1 MLGLPK
7 NTEMQK
13 QIPKTAVYSVFNMS
27 NAEKE
32 AFDLDIS
39 RLFLVAELSPNTLH
53 IDAGETVSG
62 IFVMHVLLKRKN
74 YDEKTILKLLKLI
87 NQNLL
92 LVLDFE
98 SQRRLAV
105 FCTRLIQSE
114 WKASEDWSITLN
126 GLNLDTVWD
135 NIITQ
140 VGSIQLEEDHT
151 IAEQIAVDDRKAKL
165 QKEIARLEKQARAE
179 KQPKKKFELLQRIN
193 SLKSSVQQ

>member
-1 MLGLPK
+1 M
-7 NTEMQK
+7 N
-13 QIPKTAVYSVFNMS
+13 KTDVYAFFNMS
-27 NAEKE
+27 YAERE

-39 RLFLVAELSPNTLH
+39 RLILVAELSPNTLH
-53 IDAGETVSG
+53 INAGENVNG
-62 IFVMHVLLKRKN
+62 IFVLHVLLKRKD

-87 NQNLL
+87 DQNLL

-98 SQRRLAV
+98 SERRLAV

-114 WKASEDWSITLN
+114 WKASEEWNITLN
-126 GLNLDTVWD
+126 GLNLDSVWD

-179 KQPKKKFELLQRIN
+179 KQPKKKFELLSKLQL
-193 SLKSSVQQ
+193 LKHDLE

>member
-7 NTEMQK
+7 NTEI
-13 QIPKTAVYSVFNMS
+13 QIRMNKTDVYAFFNMS
-27 NAEKE
+27 YAERE

-39 RLFLVAELSPNTLH
+39 RLILVAELSPNTLH
-53 IDAGETVSG
+53 INAGENVNG
-62 IFVMHVLLKRKN
+62 IFVLHVLLKRKD

-87 NQNLL
+87 DQNLL

-98 SQRRLAV
+98 SERRLAV

-126 GLNLDTVWD
+126 GLNLDSVWD

-140 VGSIQLEEDHT
+140 VGSIQLEEDNT

-179 KQPKKKFELLQRIN
+179 KQPKKKFELLQKIN
-193 SLKSSVQQ
+193 QLKNTEV